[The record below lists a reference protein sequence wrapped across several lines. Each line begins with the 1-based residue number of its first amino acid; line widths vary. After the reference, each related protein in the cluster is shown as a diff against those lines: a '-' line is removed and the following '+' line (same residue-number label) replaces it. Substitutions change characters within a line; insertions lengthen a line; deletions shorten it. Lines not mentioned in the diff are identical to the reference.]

1 MSRAAPARRLS
12 TESCR
17 PSAAAT
23 ACWTAFELG
32 FPRQCLRTCRTEG
45 RGRTGSSAPRYSSK
59 GRAPSR
65 WRSLP
70 PRCLTRAGRRRR
82 PARSR
87 RQQKGQRPQLQPTR
101 PSVFAETPRRDLGG
115 RETPNPRAG
124 IRELF
129 RQEEAS
135 LVRPTPCGS
144 AASPPP
150 SRRLDSTRC
159 RCGGIDSQLQR
170 HVRRHDNQSLQF
182 LRRSRPGLATTLRF
196 PPYLMMFPD
205 PPPLI

>member
-1 MSRAAPARRLS
+1 MASATTLPPTTVHPPRNSISSSAMSRDCMEASSIRLRVRHPQAQS
-12 TESCR
+12 AR
-17 PSAAAT
+17 PSA
-23 ACWTAFELG
+23 
-32 FPRQCLRTCRTEG
+32 
-45 RGRTGSSAPRYSSK
+45 
-59 GRAPSR
+59 
-65 WRSLP
+65 
-70 PRCLTRAGRRRR
+70 
-82 PARSR
+82 
-87 RQQKGQRPQLQPTR
+87 
-101 PSVFAETPRRDLGG
+101 FAETARRDLGPRG
-115 RETPNPRAG
+115 TPNPRAG